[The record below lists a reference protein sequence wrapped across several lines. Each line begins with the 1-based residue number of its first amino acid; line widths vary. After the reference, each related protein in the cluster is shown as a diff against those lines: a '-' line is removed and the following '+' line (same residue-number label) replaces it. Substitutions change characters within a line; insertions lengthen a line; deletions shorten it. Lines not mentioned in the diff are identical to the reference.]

1 MFRSSTPLFRDK
13 QVAIPPLHLIGSR
26 RATGTP
32 RKPRPTLSRPERFSA
47 SPGPDGDARESVLM
61 ESESA
66 ASEKMKDAMSPNALD
81 ERLRGFRGRGE
92 QIPEQIAGVAFAD

>member
-1 MFRSSTPLFRDK
+1 LFQDR

-32 RKPRPTLSRPERFSA
+32 RKLRPSLSRPERFSA
-47 SPGPDGDARESVLM
+47 SPGPDGDARELGLM

-66 ASEKMKDAMSPNALD
+66 ASEKMKVPMLPNALD
-81 ERLRGFRGRGE
+81 EQLKEFRGRGE
-92 QIPEQIAGVAFAD
+92 QISEQIAGAAFAD